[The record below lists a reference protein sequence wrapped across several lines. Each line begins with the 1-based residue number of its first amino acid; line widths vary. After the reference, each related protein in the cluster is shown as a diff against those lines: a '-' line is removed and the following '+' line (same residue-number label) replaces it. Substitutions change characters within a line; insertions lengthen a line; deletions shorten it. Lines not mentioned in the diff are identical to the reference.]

1 MLIHVIVVILFF
13 IALCYIIQ
21 ATTPSPSKYFYI
33 YISNYVT
40 SRWDNLY
47 ITEKA
52 IYNYDINILINT
64 YRNNMDRTWVVLL
77 FTIIFLLTELIG
89 HVGLLINES
98 KISLLKERIK
108 ERRRNI

>member
-1 MLIHVIVVILFF
+1 MLLLLYYSLLHYVTSFKQLLHLLQSIS
-13 IALCYIIQ
+13 III
-21 ATTPSPSKYFYI
+21 F
-33 YISNYVT
+33 SNYVT

-52 IYNYDINILINT
+52 IYNYDINILIST